1 MNYAR
6 GTIRT
11 SAALLVVV
19 GADEKNPHR
28 ITWNDLYE
36 MVYVMRAHGSG
47 RRRLTRTGGELPAWS
62 TDGRLIAYGSPSG
75 LVVIGRTG
83 LGHKI

>member
-6 GTIRT
+6 GTIRS

-28 ITWNDLYE
+28 ITRNVLYE
-36 MVYVMRAHGSG
+36 MVYVMRADGSG
-47 RRRLTRTGGELPAWS
+47 RRRLTRTDGELAAWS
-62 TDGRLIAYGSPSG
+62 PDGCLIAYGSPSG
-75 LVVIGRTG
+75 LVVIGRAERR
-83 LGHKI
+83 